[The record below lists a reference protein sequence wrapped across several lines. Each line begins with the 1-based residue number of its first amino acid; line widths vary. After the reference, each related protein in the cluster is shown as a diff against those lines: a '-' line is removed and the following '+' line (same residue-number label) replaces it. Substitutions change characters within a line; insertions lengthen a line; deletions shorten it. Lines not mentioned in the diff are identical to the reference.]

1 MEPPR
6 PPKKDAH
13 RIRLR
18 KRERERLKELTTK
31 GEAGARVIR
40 RARVLLLLDGGW
52 APVDVPGAS
61 GASEATVRRTRR
73 RYEEGGLNKAL
84 YEDPRPGGE
93 RAMTEKQE
101 ARIVAMVC
109 SDPPEGR
116 ARWTIRLIVEQAKK
130 RKLVPKPTRETIRR
144 LLIRH
149 ELKPWREKN
158 VVRPGPR

>member
-6 PPKKDAH
+6 PPKKDAR
-13 RIRLR
+13 RIRLAT
-18 KRERERLKELTTK
+18 REREALEKLTTQ
-31 GEAGARVIR
+31 GESGARVIR
-40 RARVLLLLDGGW
+40 RGRVLLLLDDGW

-73 RYEEGGLNKAL
+73 RYEQGGLDKAL

-93 RAMTEKQE
+93 RVITQRQE

-116 ARWTIRLIVEQAKK
+116 ARWTIRLIVEEARKRRIAPQA
-130 RKLVPKPTRETIRR
+130 TRETVRR

-158 VVRPGPR
+158 VVRPRS